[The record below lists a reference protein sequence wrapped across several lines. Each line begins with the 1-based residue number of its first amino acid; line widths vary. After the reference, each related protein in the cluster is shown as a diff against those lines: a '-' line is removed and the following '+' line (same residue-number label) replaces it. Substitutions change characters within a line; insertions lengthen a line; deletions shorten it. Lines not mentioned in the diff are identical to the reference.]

1 VDELERLKRAARS
14 RNAGHGAARR
24 RDMLIGV
31 TAATLGRAFAR
42 GERTHDA
49 MLARGFTGTLPLLHA
64 TTWSATAAV
73 QLALLVTV
81 AAAVAVMARV
91 G

>member
-1 VDELERLKRAARS
+1 
-14 RNAGHGAARR
+14 
-24 RDMLIGV
+24 V
-31 TAATLGRAFAR
+31 TAAALGRAFAR

-64 TTWSATAAV
+64 TTWSRAAV
-73 QLALLVTV
+73 AQLAALVTI
-81 AAAVAVMARV
+81 AAAVAVFARV